1 MSPVDKRNY
10 RMAALH
16 KLAAKFAAD
25 QPRSSGH
32 EYTATVS
39 FHGTHISRVQA
50 FRVPR
55 DGSLMRRTP
64 TLGRSH
70 SIFIDCAYANG
81 RVVLD
86 WGKR

>member
-64 TLGRSH
+64 PSAVRIQYS
-70 SIFIDCAYANG
+70 SIVRTQMGASF
-81 RVVLD
+81 
-86 WGKR
+86 